1 VEEGPIVKERAPD
14 ECWECGE
21 RLYGKV
27 VTTNNH
33 NYHLDCFKC
42 SVCGEALAGK
52 TFFPVGEE
60 VGCAAHAGLD
70 SYGPCAKCNKE
81 VAGEFVEAD
90 GHKFHEG
97 CFVCAYGG
105 CALDG
110 GWARGAD
117 GEPYCYL
124 HINMLNNSMCVECN
138 KMITSDLVTFNGE
151 KRHGRC
157 FVCAF
162 CQNPLGKGKF
172 YKFDD
177 QVIWNACVAVSV

>member
-1 VEEGPIVKERAPD
+1 MKERAPD

-33 NYHLDCFKC
+33 NYHLECFCC
-42 SVCGEALAGK
+42 SVCSTPLAGK
-52 TFFPVGEE
+52 TFFPKGEE
-60 VGCAAHAGLD
+60 VACAAHAAMDGH
-70 SYGPCAKCNKE
+70 GPCPKCQQAIE
-81 VAGEFVEAD
+81 GDFVEAD

-117 GEPYCYL
+117 GEPYCFL
-124 HINMLNNSMCVECN
+124 HINMMSSSMCVECN

-172 YKFDD
+172 YNFDG
-177 QVIWNACVAVSV
+177 QVTMRSVLDLACQS